1 MNALGRHVLVE
12 FFGCS
17 SEILNEVST
26 IEKAMLQA
34 AEDADA
40 TIINSTFHHF
50 SPYGVSGVVVIQE
63 SHLAIHTWP
72 EFQYAAIDIFTC
84 GDIINPWVAYDY
96 LKTAFEAKQGSSVE
110 LRRGQIDL
118 LERVD
123 FDINQDREAKAAEL
137 KPEYKRE
144 VWFTDRDNDIAL
156 SIRHK
161 GQLLYNE
168 KSAFQKVRVF
178 DTYEFGKMLTIDNI
192 VMCTEK
198 DEHNYHEMLI
208 HVPMQTHPNPKN
220 ILLIGAGDGGSAREL
235 LRYES
240 VEKITQVEIDEKVVE
255 AAKLHFPHLSSAYG
269 HPKLELLIDDGIKF
283 VNNSLPNIYDLVI
296 IDGSDPEGPAEGLF
310 SASFF
315 EDVYR
320 VLKPEGVLCFQS
332 ESPHCN
338 SKAFVEL
345 NQCQKNIFGAEK
357 VYTYLA
363 YVPMY
368 PSGIWSFMYASKGKA
383 HPLKLNDAA
392 TDAFAQQH
400 DLRYYTAA
408 IHHAAF
414 ALPTYVKK
422 MINEQ
427 ES

>member
-1 MNALGRHVLVE
+1 MSALGRHVLVE

-34 AEDADA
+34 AEDAEA

-72 EFQYAAIDIFTC
+72 EFQYAAVDIFTC
-84 GDIINPWVAYDY
+84 GDVINPWIAYDY
-96 LKTAFEAKQGSSVE
+96 LKKAFEAKQGSSIE
-110 LRRGQIDL
+110 LRRGQTDL

-123 FDINQDREAKAAEL
+123 FNIQQDRKDKQTEL

-168 KSAFQKVRVF
+168 KSPYQKVQVY
-178 DTYEFGKMLTIDNI
+178 DTYEFGNMLAIDNM
-192 VMCTEK
+192 VMCTQK

-208 HVPMQTHPNPKN
+208 HVPMQTHPDPKN

-235 LRYES
+235 LRYEN
-240 VEKITQVEIDEKVVE
+240 VEKVTQVEIDEKVIE
-255 AAKLHFPHLSSAYG
+255 ASKLHFPDLSSAYN
-269 HPKLELLIDDGIKF
+269 HPKLDLLIQDGIKF
-283 VNNSLPNIYDLVI
+283 VADAPSKCYDLVI
-296 IDGSDPEGPAEGLF
+296 IDGSDPQGPAEGLF

-320 VLKPEGVLCFQS
+320 ILRPQGVLCFQS

-345 NQCQKNIFGAEK
+345 NQCQKKIFGQEK
-357 VYTYLA
+357 VHTYLA

-368 PSGIWSFMYASKGKA
+368 PSGVWSFMYASKGNV
-383 HPLKLNDAA
+383 HPLNVDDAIVEK
-392 TDAFAQQH
+392 FAKQH
-400 DLRYYTAA
+400 DLRYYTVAM
-408 IHHAAF
+408 HRAAF
-414 ALPTYVKK
+414 ALPTYVRE
-422 MINEQ
+422 MIE
-427 ES
+427 EL